1 MKEPS
6 SPTFAAFSLVETVL
20 ALGIF
25 AFCIVVLLGLM
36 PVGLRSARSVANES
50 NAVNIG
56 QSILAAWAMQKNKAQ
71 DLRLPPFLSN
81 SLPPLNQALPERE
94 IFFDDF
100 GNEVESAEVASLK
113 LSYSVEL
120 PEPDVATV
128 RMRFAWPPLA
138 PPETVQTRDLVQS
151 IRL

>member
-1 MKEPS
+1 MKRPS
-6 SPTFAAFSLVETVL
+6 SAAVAAFSLVETVL

-25 AFCIVVLLGLM
+25 AFCVVVLLGLM

-56 QSILAAWAMQKNKAQ
+56 QSILAAWTMQKNKGQ
-71 DLRLPPFLSN
+71 DLALPPFLSN
-81 SLPPLNQALPERE
+81 SLPPLNQPLPERE

-100 GNEVESAEVASLK
+100 GNEAPSAEAASLK
-113 LSYSVEL
+113 LIYSVDL
-120 PEPDVATV
+120 PEPGVATV

-151 IRL
+151 VRL